1 MGAVQR
7 IRLYATGEDVTH
19 GDVSG
24 LLTELRAHL
33 EDATVVDC
41 GFKALSILVQE
52 RGYAQLVLDSG
63 GAELVARALGIHGA
77 ESRLAMHALG
87 VLGNMFAGLSGAA
100 LSGFGF
106 LADTVVILIAA
117 MHRYYYPIHRRCL
130 DFFLSSCDVLD
141 LLCSAR
147 AWTADLS
154 SAVAEQAVEVLAH
167 ALSERH
173 LNDLG
178 SGNAYKPLRT
188 LSVLTKSSTVA
199 KCAAA
204 AGCIE
209 LVIAILRNA
218 DYETDSLSHG
228 YGCRA
233 LSKLCMASELRQL
246 DACGFVDAALK
257 SLRLFP
263 DSNRV
268 HVGGLEMLWLYQ
280 LGLKGAALDRDRL
293 GPDAVQAALNT
304 MRSSCP
310 KINSRG
316 MEGDFGASMVAALRA
331 AMVLLVSL
339 HDTRSSSWMLPLL
352 EEPATAE
359 LLKCTQRWLDRSQQS
374 AADFQSFVLR
384 MTQGVCCGCDELQD
398 EKMKRCSRCGRAAY
412 CSPLCQR
419 LHWPMHKRECKR
431 QAAGADAGACDA
443 E

>member
-33 EDATVVDC
+33 EDATVVGC
-41 GFKALSILVQE
+41 GLKALSILVQE
-52 RGYAQLVLDSG
+52 RGYAHLVLASG
-63 GAELVARALGIHGA
+63 GAELVARALGIHEA
-77 ESRLAMHALG
+77 DSRLAMHALG

-106 LADTVVILIAA
+106 LADTVVILVAA
-117 MHRYYYPIHRRCL
+117 MHRYYYPTHRRCR
-130 DFFLSSCDVLD
+130 DFFLSSCDVLY
-141 LLCSAR
+141 LLCNDR
-147 AWTADLS
+147 AWTAELS
-154 SAVAEQAVEVLAH
+154 SAVTEQAVEVLAH

-178 SGNAYKPLRT
+178 SSYAYKPLRT
-188 LSVLTKSSTVA
+188 LSVLTKNSTVA

-233 LSKLCMASELRQL
+233 LSNLCVVSELRQM

-263 DSNRV
+263 DSN
-268 HVGGLEMLWLYQ
+268 VGGLEMLWLYQ
-280 LGLKGAALDRDRL
+280 LWLKGAALDRDRL

-316 MEGDFGASMVAALRA
+316 MEGDFGAAIVGGLRA

-374 AADFQSFVLR
+374 TAGIQSFVLR

-419 LHWPMHKRECKR
+419 RHWPMHKRECKR
-431 QAAGADAGACDA
+431 QAAGAGAGACDT